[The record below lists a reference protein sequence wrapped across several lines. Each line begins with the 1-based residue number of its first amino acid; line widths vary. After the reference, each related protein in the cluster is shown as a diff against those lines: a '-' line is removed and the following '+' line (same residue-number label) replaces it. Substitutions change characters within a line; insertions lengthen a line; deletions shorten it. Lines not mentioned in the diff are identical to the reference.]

1 MTLDTDSDLTWLYCV
16 CAQNSWDRSRPL
28 IVHAASS
35 TSYPISHYSIYKENV
50 YPYWSANPAKFR
62 FNFGGY
68 QRCAPPLQLTIDLN
82 YAPDAC

>member
-1 MTLDTDSDLTWLYCV
+1 MALNPILISNLHV
-16 CAQNSWDRSRPL
+16 QNSWDRSQPL

-35 TSYPISHYSIYKENV
+35 TSHPWSHFNIYKEVV

-68 QRCAPPLQLTIDLN
+68 QR
-82 YAPDAC
+82 